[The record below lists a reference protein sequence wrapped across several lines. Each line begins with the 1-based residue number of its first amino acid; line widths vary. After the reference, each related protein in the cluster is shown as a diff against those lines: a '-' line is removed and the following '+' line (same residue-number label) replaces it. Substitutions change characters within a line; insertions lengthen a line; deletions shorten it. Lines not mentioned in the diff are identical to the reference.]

1 MSLKKKG
8 KLWKLR
14 GCKVK
19 DVHFNILNVP
29 NSIITFKC
37 MLPIYKENDGLS
49 VDFGSLHWLE
59 YEKSSACS
67 QLSLDLS
74 K

>member
-1 MSLKKKG
+1 M
-8 KLWKLR
+8 
-14 GCKVK
+14 
-19 DVHFNILNVP
+19 HFNILNVP
-29 NSIITFKC
+29 NSIITSKC